1 MMIIIIIIIIIIM
14 FVSVTNNKHDQ
25 VMKRKT
31 RYRQQKIGT
40 VRVLFQLAYRQFS
53 SLLHGFSLDEQ
64 KTNGVMMHF
73 FNSPSCSDKLKKKND
88 LGRRSLSEL
97 CLFSILFSEI
107 AVASV
112 NISKIRELRFPDIL
126 GDDFSNNSIRSDKV
140 ILPRAAFYP
149 NSTGT
154 VTFGLVGD
162 NLSHQEWTRNVYVYR
177 RTSWDPWPRA
187 GEKLSKNLVVG
198 TKAKP
203 HSLQMKPNFR
213 K

>member
-1 MMIIIIIIIIIIM
+1 MNRRLLGLWCIFLIL
-14 FVSVTNNKHDQ
+14 Q
-25 VMKRKT
+25 VA
-31 RYRQQKIGT
+31 QISWKI
-40 VRVLFQLAYRQFS
+40 
-53 SLLHGFSLDEQ
+53 
-64 KTNGVMMHF
+64 
-73 FNSPSCSDKLKKKND
+73 ND

-177 RTSWDPWPRA
+177 RTSWDPWPRT

-213 K
+213 KWKK

>member
-1 MMIIIIIIIIIIM
+1 M
-14 FVSVTNNKHDQ
+14 
-25 VMKRKT
+25 
-31 RYRQQKIGT
+31 
-40 VRVLFQLAYRQFS
+40 
-53 SLLHGFSLDEQ
+53 
-64 KTNGVMMHF
+64 
-73 FNSPSCSDKLKKKND
+73 
-88 LGRRSLSEL
+88 
-97 CLFSILFSEI
+97 

-140 ILPRAAFYP
+140 ILPRGAFYP

>member
-1 MMIIIIIIIIIIM
+1 M
-14 FVSVTNNKHDQ
+14 
-25 VMKRKT
+25 
-31 RYRQQKIGT
+31 
-40 VRVLFQLAYRQFS
+40 
-53 SLLHGFSLDEQ
+53 
-64 KTNGVMMHF
+64 
-73 FNSPSCSDKLKKKND
+73 
-88 LGRRSLSEL
+88 SEL

-154 VTFGLVGD
+154 VTFGPVGD
-162 NLSHQEWTRNVYVYR
+162 NSSHQEWTRNVYVYR
-177 RTSWDPWPRA
+177 RASWDPWPRA

>member
-40 VRVLFQLAYRQFS
+40 VRVLFQLACRQFS

-64 KTNGVMMHF
+64 KTIGVMMHF

-140 ILPRAAFYP
+140 ILPRGAFYP

>member
-1 MMIIIIIIIIIIM
+1 MIIIIIIIIIIM

-40 VRVLFQLAYRQFS
+40 VRVLFQLACRQFS

-64 KTNGVMMHF
+64 KTIGVMMHF
-73 FNSPSCSDKLKKKND
+73 FNSPSCSDKLKKKKND

-126 GDDFSNNSIRSDKV
+126 GDDFFNNSIRSDKV